1 MLDFQNISI
10 QRKGKKVLDDFSLK
24 APDGVIL
31 ALLGEDKE
39 GKSTLLK
46 AASGGEK
53 PETGDIYIDGI
64 SIYEKGENAYCN
76 FGYMSKEYGFYSLLK
91 VEEYYELFLALY
103 KVGGRYRSRR
113 IEEVLELLDMKEYE
127 GAFIGELP
135 AETLPFLYYPEM
147 MGFITD
153 VLVMESGKNL
163 TFGPVEEVYAEA
175 LCKSPVRM
183 HILAQMEKAL
193 EVLKENPLVDR
204 VTVDGDDVIFRFN
217 GGEKEEAELLTDLV
231 ASGALIPVSIPIQS
245 VNPTILFMFF
255 NAESFQEGYSYDT
268 SAYLYQFLIIST
280 IQIGMIFVLMPFSV
294 WGFYSTDREKHML
307 EEFVMIPGSS
317 KQFIIARVS
326 VIIAVYMM
334 LFISSLP
341 IISLSCIYS
350 GLPWRKI
357 IRLGI
362 MLFICTFWSASV
374 SIFSFSYCKK
384 GIWAFAQNTVIE
396 AVFILGTILGTE
408 IMRTISISVSGMDN
422 LAPITTSLCLLLSLI
437 NPLAAYMGYYG
448 NITGDS
454 GLMNLYCGRI
464 GIDSSTQAF
473 SFLFYKAASI
483 MCIFMG
489 IAFLALAVWQMEKQ
503 ARE

>member
-64 SIYEKGENAYCN
+64 SIYEKGGNAYCN

-91 VEEYYELFLALY
+91 VEEYYELFLAL
-103 KVGGRYRSRR
+103 
-113 IEEVLELLDMKEYE
+113 LDMKEYE

-135 AETLPFLYYPEM
+135 AETLPFLYLGKAILQEPEWLLMDEPFDNMSVTARRKMIGILLTLHEKGTSIILNTPMYPEM

-231 ASGALIPVSIPIQS
+231 ASGALIHNYMRDQADI
-245 VNPTILFMFF
+245 
-255 NAESFQEGYSYDT
+255 EE
-268 SAYLYQFLIIST
+268 
-280 IQIGMIFVLMPFSV
+280 IF
-294 WGFYSTDREKHML
+294 R
-307 EEFVMIPGSS
+307 
-317 KQFIIARVS
+317 R
-326 VIIAVYMM
+326 
-334 LFISSLP
+334 
-341 IISLSCIYS
+341 
-350 GLPWRKI
+350 
-357 IRLGI
+357 
-362 MLFICTFWSASV
+362 
-374 SIFSFSYCKK
+374 
-384 GIWAFAQNTVIE
+384 
-396 AVFILGTILGTE
+396 
-408 IMRTISISVSGMDN
+408 
-422 LAPITTSLCLLLSLI
+422 
-437 NPLAAYMGYYG
+437 
-448 NITGDS
+448 
-454 GLMNLYCGRI
+454 
-464 GIDSSTQAF
+464 
-473 SFLFYKAASI
+473 
-483 MCIFMG
+483 
-489 IAFLALAVWQMEKQ
+489 
-503 ARE
+503 

>member
-64 SIYEKGENAYCN
+64 SIYEKGGNAYCN

-91 VEEYYELFLALY
+91 VEEYLGKAILQEPEWLLMDEPFDNMSVTA
-103 KVGGRYRSRR
+103 RR
-113 IEEVLELLDMKEYE
+113 KMIGILL
-127 GAFIGELP
+127 
-135 AETLPFLYYPEM
+135 TLHEKGTSIILNTPMYPEM

-231 ASGALIPVSIPIQS
+231 ASGALIHNYMRDQADI
-245 VNPTILFMFF
+245 
-255 NAESFQEGYSYDT
+255 EE
-268 SAYLYQFLIIST
+268 
-280 IQIGMIFVLMPFSV
+280 IF
-294 WGFYSTDREKHML
+294 R
-307 EEFVMIPGSS
+307 
-317 KQFIIARVS
+317 R
-326 VIIAVYMM
+326 
-334 LFISSLP
+334 
-341 IISLSCIYS
+341 
-350 GLPWRKI
+350 
-357 IRLGI
+357 
-362 MLFICTFWSASV
+362 
-374 SIFSFSYCKK
+374 
-384 GIWAFAQNTVIE
+384 
-396 AVFILGTILGTE
+396 
-408 IMRTISISVSGMDN
+408 
-422 LAPITTSLCLLLSLI
+422 
-437 NPLAAYMGYYG
+437 
-448 NITGDS
+448 
-454 GLMNLYCGRI
+454 
-464 GIDSSTQAF
+464 
-473 SFLFYKAASI
+473 
-483 MCIFMG
+483 
-489 IAFLALAVWQMEKQ
+489 
-503 ARE
+503 